1 MTSERRTDAARA
13 ANAGDLFELL
23 RLYRQLQPADP
34 ELANDAA
41 VAALDVILRAP
52 GMTLIVIDR
61 AGQLIATSYLN
72 VIPNLTRSASPY
84 AVIENVVV
92 DEPFRG
98 TGLGKAIMTATLNT
112 AWAAGCHKAMLLSG
126 SRHASTHAFY
136 RACGFAGDEKTAYVA
151 RPGNGATGRA
161 PATGRHQ

>member
-1 MTSERRTDAARA
+1 
-13 ANAGDLFELL
+13 
-23 RLYRQLQPADP
+23 
-34 ELANDAA
+34 
-41 VAALDVILRAP
+41 
-52 GMTLIVIDR
+52 MTLIVIDR

-151 RPGNGATGRA
+151 PRKRRNRACSGYRKTSIARRMTRQAGRTQRWDVRRRHRQRRLEHDPGHPWLGPQRYRPTAERDV
-161 PATGRHQ
+161 